1 MSPWLHEHGD
11 DVLLDVL
18 VAPKSARSR
27 IVGEH
32 DGRLKIQ
39 VTAPRVDGRANDAL
53 VRFIAQA
60 LDVARVQVEVV
71 GGHSSRRKTI
81 RLAQVQA
88 QRALL
93 KLAPVRG

>member
-1 MSPWLHEHGD
+1 MPPWLHEHGE

-18 VAPKSARSR
+18 VSPKSARSR

-39 VTAPRVDGRANDAL
+39 VTAPPVDGRANDAL
-53 VRFIAQA
+53 VRFIAAA
-60 LDVARVQVEVV
+60 LDISRVQVEVV
-71 GGHSSRRKTI
+71 GGHSNRRKTI
-81 RLAQVQA
+81 RVAQVSA

-93 KLAPVRG
+93 KLAPIRG